1 MYQPWIFGAVMAAGT
16 GLFAYTVKLQRPNV
30 PPIEAEP
37 PITAVRVLPP
47 PTATEVAEPR
57 ATDDNVLQIPAIVI
71 EGRRHHAATPA
82 ATATTPVEPVVER
95 PCSTWRE
102 IGPTHVVAG
111 TPSGN
116 SSVRDLCQ

>member
-16 GLFAYTVKLQRPNV
+16 GLFAYTARLQGPNV

-37 PITAVRVLPP
+37 PVTAVRVLPP
-47 PTATEVAEPR
+47 PAPTIVEEPR
-57 ATDDNVLQIPAIVI
+57 ATDDDVLQIPAIVI
-71 EGRRHHAATPA
+71 EGQRHRAPTPA
-82 ATATTPVEPVVER
+82 ATATTPVEPAAER

-102 IGPTHVVAG
+102 IGPTHVVSG

-116 SSVRDLCQ
+116 SSVRELCP